1 MKRIISTILLLMM
14 LRAFCM
20 SLAACGGASVTGPD
34 NTQTGK
40 PDNNQTGTNQEP
52 EYFDKL
58 GYALPEAFEVVYNNS
73 EVVSYRFGFAYV
85 FTFVGLKNVTDE
97 PILPYGLI
105 SYRLTNAEGED
116 VSAHE
121 SVDSHLGFSSSVLV
135 KPGEVVYL
143 YDYSICDKVKPDDT
157 LTCTF
162 DDSCL
167 GIKSVRDN
175 YYFYE
180 VSDLKVTMRED
191 GDRMDLTG
199 ILHCDEIVE
208 GKDVTIIC
216 FGFDKSGKPVC
227 CFSGI
232 VSDVKAGTDVEFSA
246 MAEVYGSVTPEDLD
260 DNLVVRATSAIPMT

>member
-1 MKRIISTILLLMM
+1 MKRIISAILLLTM
-14 LRAFCM
+14 LCAFCM
-20 SLAACGGASVTGPD
+20 SLAACGGASGTDQD
-34 NTQTGK
+34 NTQAGK
-40 PDNNQTGTNQEP
+40 PDNDQTGTNQES

-73 EVVSYRFGFAYV
+73 EIVSYRFGFAYV
-85 FTFVGLKNVTDE
+85 FTFVGLKNITDE

-105 SYRLTNAEGED
+105 SYRLTNAKGED

-121 SVDSHLGFSSSVLV
+121 SVDSYFAFSSSRLV
-135 KPGEVVYL
+135 EPGEVVYL
-143 YDYSICDKVKPDDT
+143 YGYSSCDKVKPEDK

-180 VSDLKVTMRED
+180 VSDLKVTLRED

-199 ILHCDEIVE
+199 TLHCDKIAE
-208 GKDVTIIC
+208 GKDVTVIC
-216 FGFDKSGKPVC
+216 FGYDKSGKPVC

-232 VSDVKAGTDVEFSA
+232 VSGVKAGTDVEFSA

-260 DNLVVRATSAIPMT
+260 GNLVVSATSPIPLT